1 MMVSRVLIRG
11 LSTVFSERSFFI
23 PFLFFIAIVLFGLF
37 GPIAYPVDPGRVFY
51 RSGVSVYEIYGGMA
65 KEIQRISG
73 LAINGSIEYRSWFI
87 LYTSARDHGDLYV
100 VNITNVQG
108 VSIKKIAS
116 IPRGIRSIYGYGDSI
131 AILTQRG
138 ITIARLGEALE
149 VSREIVME
157 TGSARGLAYDERNI
171 VIWGDDGDIMVL
183 DINFSEGSI
192 AIPERYRL
200 GWIPNA
206 GVVCGKLLILAG
218 SGGRIAVLDI
228 HGNRTTTLLRPVT
241 EDLLDVRCIPGGFIA
256 SGRFGALVIY
266 RNNMVLAPSTGLVDD
281 LVSIAIYGDNIYTI
295 GSRGS
300 LVIISQGSGAI
311 SVREIKGLEGV
322 RRALVVNNTLYVI
335 TYGIFV
341 ASLEPPSTDHP
352 FGTNYYGQ
360 DLMAQVMAGV
370 RMSLLIG
377 VAVAFLVVTIGS
389 IVGLLSGYF
398 RGKVDSLFTMVVN
411 FVYTIPLEPFAILL
425 AMLLRPS
432 TLTVVIA
439 ISALIWRTTARII
452 RSQTI
457 AISSTQMVEAAR
469 AIGAGHLRII
479 SRYILPAVL
488 PIVLL
493 DFASVVAYAI
503 LAEATLGFLGVGAQN
518 TYTLGNILN
527 QARLTGAWRDAWW
540 WVAMPGFF
548 IGSISLSIYMI
559 VRSLEPIANPRIR
572 RTLQGV

>member
-1 MMVSRVLIRG
+1 MVSGVLIRG
-11 LSTVFSERSFFI
+11 LSSVFSERSFSI
-23 PFLFFIAIVLFGLF
+23 PFLFFITIVLFGVF
-37 GPIAYPVDPGRVFY
+37 GPIAYPIDPGRVFY
-51 RSGVSVYEIYGGMA
+51 RSGVSVYEIYGDTV

-73 LAINGSIEYRSWFI
+73 LAINGSIEYGSGFI
-87 LYTSARDHGDLYV
+87 LYTSAGDYGDLYV
-100 VNITNVQG
+100 VNITNGQG

-116 IPRGIRSIYGYGDSI
+116 IPGGIKSIYGYGNSI

-138 ITIARLGEALE
+138 VTIARLGEGLE
-149 VSREIVME
+149 VDREIAME
-157 TGSARGLAYDERNI
+157 TGSAKGLAYDGRSI
-171 VIWGDDGDIMVL
+171 AIWGDDGDIMVL
-183 DINFSEGSI
+183 NINFSEGSI
-192 AIPERYRL
+192 ASPERYRL

-206 GVVCGKLLILAG
+206 GGVCDGLLILAG

-228 HGNRTTTLLRPVT
+228 HGNRTAALLRPVT
-241 EDLLDVRCIPGGFIA
+241 EDLLDVRCIQGGFIA
-256 SGRFGALVIY
+256 SGRFGSLAIY
-266 RNNMVLAPSTGLVDD
+266 QDNTVLSPSTDLVDD
-281 LVSIAIYGDNIYTI
+281 LVSITIYGDNIYAI

-300 LVIISQGSGAI
+300 LVVISQGSGAI
-311 SVREIKGLEGV
+311 SVREIRGLEGV

-335 TYGIFV
+335 TYGSFV
-341 ASLEPPSTDHP
+341 ASLEPPSAEHP

-360 DLMAQVMAGV
+360 DLMAQIMAGV

-377 VAVAFLVVTIGS
+377 VAVAILVVTIGS

-398 RGKVDSLFTMVVN
+398 RGRVDSLFTMVVN

-527 QARLTGAWRDAWW
+527 QARLTGAWRNAWW
-540 WVAMPGFF
+540 WIAIPGFF